1 MLSLFGGL
9 LGLGLFVLG
18 FKPLKASLINTP
30 LSGFA
35 TAMTLFPE
43 ILLLGLLITIF
54 VGLFSGLV
62 PAIQASQRPI
72 TEGLRHIG

>member
-1 MLSLFGGL
+1 L
-9 LGLGLFVLG
+9 V
-18 FKPLKASLINTP
+18 NTP
-30 LSGFA
+30 VSGFA

-43 ILLLGLLITIF
+43 VLLFGLGITIF